1 LDLRH
6 LAHFVRVAEL
16 GSFTKAAQML
26 HLAQSALTK
35 QIHALEEELQQ
46 RLFERTGR
54 GVVLT
59 DAGRQLFV
67 DAQAIL
73 SQVEQARRKIVGR
86 SDQLTGQC
94 VIGIPPSTRHAVT
107 VPLFREQQREFP
119 DARLTVNER
128 LSGNIL
134 EQVAEGRFDIGLAY
148 NARSSSAYEST
159 LLLTENMYFVS
170 PINSVPGN
178 KALQPVSVA
187 ELHAYPIVLSSD
199 QQTETSHHLLD
210 SALSRAGVELK
221 VVCEVGSTDATLDV
235 VEAGLAHAVLP
246 ISVLRHRIDQ
256 FLLRTLVEPS
266 LECTLSLVMTRRH
279 PASQLTLRVAE
290 IIKQSTKL
298 ANI

>member
-1 LDLRH
+1 
-6 LAHFVRVAEL
+6 VAEL
-16 GSFTKAAQML
+16 GSFTKAALTL

-35 QIHALEEELQQ
+35 QIHALEEGLQQ

-73 SQVEQARRKIVGR
+73 TQVEQVRRKIVGR
-86 SDQLTGQC
+86 ADQLTGQC

-119 DARLTVNER
+119 DARLTLNER

-148 NARSSSAYEST
+148 NARASSAYELT
-159 LLLTENMYFVS
+159 PLLTENMYFIS
-170 PINSVPGN
+170 PLKSATGS
-178 KALQPVSVA
+178 KALQPVSIA
-187 ELHAYPIVLSSD
+187 ELHTYPIVLSSD
-199 QQTETSHHLLD
+199 QQTQSSQHLLD
-210 SALSRAGVELK
+210 SALTRTGIELK
-221 VVCEVGSTDATLDV
+221 IVSEVGSTEATLDI

-246 ISVLRHRIDQ
+246 LSVVRHRIDR
-256 FLLRTLVEPS
+256 FLLRSLVEPP
-266 LECTLSLVMTRRH
+266 LECTLSLVTTRHH
-279 PASQLTLRVAE
+279 PASQLTMRVAE
-290 IIKQSTKL
+290 IIKRSMKL